1 MDLSAVRQSGIF
13 QDSPLTSEPSTE
25 ESRNKRPDG
34 EKTDHTKLS
43 SYERKEEKKKAKKKE
58 KKRTEVT
65 CQRQH
70 RQLRHFCNKLG
81 ILKNRYYI

>member
-1 MDLSAVRQSGIF
+1 MDLSAVGQSGIF

-25 ESRNKRPDG
+25 ESRKKRPDG
-34 EKTDHTKLS
+34 GKTDHTKLS
-43 SYERKEEKKKAKKKE
+43 SYERKKEKKKE

-65 CQRQH
+65 CQRQQD
-70 RQLRHFCNKLG
+70 RQLRHFCNKLS